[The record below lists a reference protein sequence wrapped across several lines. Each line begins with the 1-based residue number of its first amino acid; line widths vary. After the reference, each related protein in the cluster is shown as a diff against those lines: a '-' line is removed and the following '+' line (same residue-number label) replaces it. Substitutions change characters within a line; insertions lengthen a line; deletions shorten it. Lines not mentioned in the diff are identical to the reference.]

1 MIAKLIARVL
11 DKVSPFDADAVISTH
26 QRAIARLEKVAEN
39 RRQAAELQLQ
49 AANDLLADARDHAGH
64 AARAE
69 RIAARMKAVL
79 D

>member
-1 MIAKLIARVL
+1 MIVKLIARLL
-11 DKVSPFDADAVISTH
+11 DKVSPFDADAVISSH
-26 QRAIARLEKVAEN
+26 QRAIARLERVAEN
-39 RRQAAELQLQ
+39 RREAAELQLN
-49 AANDLLADARDHAGH
+49 AAHDLLADAREHAGH

>member
-1 MIAKLIARVL
+1 MIAKLIARLL
-11 DKVSPFDADAVISTH
+11 DKVSPFDADAVISSH
-26 QRAIARLEKVAEN
+26 QRAISRLERVAEN
-39 RRQAAELQLQ
+39 RRAAAEINLE